1 MLASA
6 LQSFCGCLFTC
17 RLSYR
22 LQIFFSQVLFLV
34 AVPLCPVVGD
44 ASVGPEPLEAEECIV
59 VVIFFPLSA
68 LLLFLLVDG
77 EPFLHSLGSLPAQK
91 LSVVFFFF
99 SCDLIHALV
108 AIGLVARVVEGSV
121 HAARQSSAAKADGS
135 KRAHASLMQA
145 GSA

>member
-6 LQSFCGCLFTC
+6 LQSFCGCLFTY

-44 ASVGPEPLEAEECIV
+44 ASVGSEPLEAEECIV
-59 VVIFFPLSA
+59 VVILFPLSA
-68 LLLFLLVDG
+68 LLLFFLVDG
-77 EPFLHSLGSLPAQK
+77 EPFLLSLGRLPAQK
-91 LSVVFFFF
+91 LSVVFFFC
-99 SCDLIHALV
+99 CDLIQALV
-108 AIGLVARVVEGSV
+108 GIVLVARVVEGSV
-121 HAARQSSAAKADGS
+121 HAAWQSSAAEADGG